1 MELLLVTQAASIPND
16 SGRVQHDAGIVLR
29 QDSALG
35 PVESVRKT
43 RGEPGQCCRVRPV
56 AVTGDAWSELTT
68 HMEMSMYMKTFFAIV
83 TIALIMVTAP
93 AGADEQPF
101 STATLDQLLA
111 SGQPVAVD
119 FHADWCPTCRAQ
131 APIIRQLL
139 STPEFKNLTIL
150 IANYDTELALRKSL
164 NVAKQSTLVVF
175 RHGKEVAR
183 STGDTSREGLAGL
196 LRQAVT

>member
-1 MELLLVTQAASIPND
+1 VMSRDRAAEHASSRHRRRLVCAD
-16 SGRVQHDAGIVLR
+16 L
-29 QDSALG
+29 
-35 PVESVRKT
+35 
-43 RGEPGQCCRVRPV
+43 
-56 AVTGDAWSELTT
+56 AVVMT
-68 HMEMSMYMKTFFAIV
+68 
-83 TIALIMVTAP
+83 ALIMATAP
-93 AGADEQPF
+93 ARADERPF

-111 SGQPVAVD
+111 AGQPVAVD

-183 STGDTSREGLAGL
+183 STGDTSREGLAAL